1 MTLKQVLKTIE
12 YTFYVLIIIT
22 AVVASVYI
30 IQNGIENSISQIQT
44 FISTA
49 GIWGSFFFI
58 SVQILQVIVPMI
70 PGGAVHASG
79 VILFGPL
86 EGFIL
91 NMVGVLTG
99 SIIAFFLARR
109 FGLRLVSAFFDQ
121 ELINRYQNKI
131 DNFKHLNI
139 GLTAAIALPGFP
151 DDLLV
156 YLTGIMTKMSVVSFI
171 QIMVI
176 GRGLSIGFYSIGIDN
191 LLRILQNII
200 S

>member
-1 MTLKQVLKTIE
+1 MTLKKVLKTIE

-22 AVVASVYI
+22 AVIASIYI
-30 IQNGIENSISQIQT
+30 VQNGIENSLSQIQT
-44 FISTA
+44 FISAA
-49 GIWGSFFFI
+49 GVWGSFFFML
-58 SVQILQVIVPMI
+58 VQILQVIVPII

-121 ELINRYQNKI
+121 ELIDRYQNKL
-131 DNFKHLNI
+131 DNFKHLNF

-156 YLTGIMTKMSVVSFI
+156 YLTGIMTKMSAISFI

-200 S
+200 A